1 MQCRYCLET
10 ANEFIFPCRCKTP
23 VHQECLMKWLK
34 VSRRSTC
41 EICNEPWPEIIW
53 QIEKLEIW
61 FKAMVAT
68 LCMVVVSI
76 LAAFGFLKIITKG
89 IIMFMTIACVLHV
102 VNIVI
107 FVPLVIILPI
117 FTPIS
122 LITSIYYFGERAVML
137 AEEYL

>member
-34 VSRRSTC
+34 INRRSTC

-53 QIEKLEIW
+53 QIEKFEIW
-61 FKAMVAT
+61 FKFMGAT
-68 LCMVVVSI
+68 LCMVTIGI
-76 LAAFGFLKIITKG
+76 LVALGFLKIIAKG
-89 IIMFMTIACVLHV
+89 IIMFLTLGSMLHV
-102 VNIVI
+102 VNIVTFI
-107 FVPLVIILPI
+107 PFLVLFPWVR
-117 FTPIS
+117 PIS
-122 LITSIYYFGERAVML
+122 MLGTIYYMGERAVML

>member
-68 LCMVVVSI
+68 LCMVTIGI
-76 LAAFGFLKIITKG
+76 LVALGFLKIIAKG
-89 IIMFMTIACVLHV
+89 IIMFLTLACVLHV
-102 VNIVI
+102 VNIGNI
-107 FVPLVIILPI
+107 MPLVIILPI

-122 LITSIYYFGERAVML
+122 LIGSIYYFGERAVML